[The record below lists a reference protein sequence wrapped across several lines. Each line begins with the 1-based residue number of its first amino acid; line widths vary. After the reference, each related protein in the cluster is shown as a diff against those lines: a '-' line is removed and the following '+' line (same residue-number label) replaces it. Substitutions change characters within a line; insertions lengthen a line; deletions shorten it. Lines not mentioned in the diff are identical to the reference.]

1 MTTVKDWAEEL
12 AKVREA
18 IAGQRKAAKRLS
30 ARKSAKALK
39 RAIAVIDKEVQQ
51 RRECVRQIL

>member
-18 IAGQRKAAKRLS
+18 IAVQRKAAKRMS

-39 RAIAVIDKEVQQ
+39 LALRAIDKEVEQ
-51 RRECVRQIL
+51 RKECVRQIL